1 MSLIHIFVGIILPLM
16 ISTESVSWSLD
27 LISKSN
33 DTSSLFSKNKFQ
45 KLSLCGDET
54 QSLI

>member
-1 MSLIHIFVGIILPLM
+1 MSLIHIFVGILLPLM

-45 KLSLCGDET
+45 KLLLCGDET